1 MESPKILILEDEVL
15 TSTHLE
21 RVLRRFRYQ
30 VVGVA
35 RSGTAALELIAQ
47 TSPDLLLADIGLEG
61 DLDGIE
67 VAERARELWNLPT
80 VFITA
85 YSDPETLRRAR
96 ITEPYGYVIK
106 PFVEQEL
113 HASIEIALQQRAARA
128 QQEHEASI
136 TAETLIRTQK
146 ELSEVTVR
154 LFEAQ
159 EQERAAIARDLH
171 DDIGQRLAL
180 LHIELET
187 FWQQLPDGIRE
198 SLGQQFGKMME
209 RAGELS
215 SAVKMVSQ
223 RLHPAILDDLGLEVA
238 LRQLAENFEEHYLIP
253 TRFSARGV
261 PEDLPSEASV
271 CLYRIAQEA
280 LRNTGQHAGQ
290 AQVNIALVGG
300 PAVLDLSIRDTG
312 VGFDPREVARP
323 GLGLVSM
330 VERASAIG
338 ARIRIDSRPGAGVR
352 IHVTLPLTKVGDEAG
367 RSERR
372 TVTTGGHHDR
382 PGTPD
387 SD

>member
-1 MESPKILILEDEVL
+1 VENPKILILEDEVL
-15 TSTHLE
+15 TSAHLE

-35 RSGTAALELIAQ
+35 RSGAAALKLIEH
-47 TSPDLLLADIGLEG
+47 TNPDLLLADIGLEG

-67 VAERARELWNLPT
+67 VAERAGELWNVPT
-80 VFITA
+80 VFLTA

-96 ITEPYGYVIK
+96 VTEPYGYVIK

-113 HASIEIALQQRAARA
+113 HASIEIALLQRASRA

-136 TAETLIRTQK
+136 TAQTLIRTQK

-180 LHIELET
+180 LQIELES
-187 FWQQLPDGIRE
+187 FWQQLPERIRE
-198 SLGQQFGKMME
+198 SFGQQFGKTLL

-215 SAVKMVSQ
+215 SAVKTVSQ
-223 RLHPAILDDLGLEVA
+223 RLHPAILDDLGLVVA
-238 LRQLAENFEEHYLIP
+238 LRQLAENFEEHSLIP
-253 TRFSARGV
+253 ARFSARGV
-261 PEDLPSEASV
+261 PDHLPPGAAV

-280 LRNTGQHAGQ
+280 LRNTGQHAGP

-300 PAVLDLSIRDTG
+300 PAVLELSIRDSG
-312 VGFDPREVARP
+312 IGFDPREVTRP

-330 VERASAIG
+330 VERAAAIG

-352 IHVTLPLTKVGDEAG
+352 IHVTLPLTTGGSEAG
-367 RSERR
+367 RRP
-372 TVTTGGHHDR
+372 VITGEFNDR
-382 PGTPD
+382 PGPPE